1 MGLDGVSLEAQEHHQ
16 KLYAERVG
24 LQVATTEPFQESAK
38 RSKLRAQFHAAISK
52 ARNEKI
58 RHLIFYMW
66 DRIARNSTDTEFLE
80 DLIRKGEVVL
90 HIASGGNVLHANS
103 DDSDFFI
110 LDINIA
116 QAKQEIG
123 RAAGKRSTAW
133 NSVAATGGIP
143 ARCQPSIGMSLS
155 SKTVAY

>member
-80 DLIRKGEVVL
+80 DLIREGEVVL

-116 QAKQEIG
+116 QAKQENRTRRRKTID
-123 RAAGKRSTAW
+123 
-133 NSVAATGGIP
+133 
-143 ARCQPSIGMSLS
+143 GME
-155 SKTVAY
+155 